1 MVVMMVVM
9 ITATAVMMVM
19 CAYIYWAHYVPGT
32 VISTLLNS

>member
-19 CAYIYWAHYVPGT
+19 CAYIYWAM
-32 VISTLLNS
+32 SRAQL